1 MKHKARAVFFDID
14 DTLYST
20 TDFAR
25 LARMNAARTMAKLG
39 LKWPVKKIYAELME
53 VIQEFSSNYEH
64 HFEKLILRIPE
75 KYRRGINPAILI
87 SAAVVAYH
95 HTKFTHLNPFPDV
108 VPFLKF
114 LKQRNIVRGIIT
126 EGLEVKQAEKLLRLG
141 IYGYLSPN
149 AIFISDQIGISKPNV
164 KLYLRAS
171 QSISIPADRVMYIGN
186 NPVTDID
193 PANKAGMITVKIN
206 RGGKY
211 AKIVGQTSP
220 AYTIKSLKEL
230 QNGGV
235 F

>member
-1 MKHKARAVFFDID
+1 MKHKIRAVFFDID

-20 TDFAR
+20 TDFAH
-25 LARMNAARTMAKLG
+25 LARMNAARAMVRLG
-39 LKWPVKKIYAELME
+39 LRWPAKKVYNELLE

-75 KYRRGINPAILI
+75 KYHRNVNPAILI

-95 HTKFTHLNPFPDV
+95 HTKFTHLKPFPDV
-108 VPFLKF
+108 MPFLKF
-114 LKQRNIVRGIIT
+114 LKQRNIIRGVIT

-141 IYGYLSPN
+141 VYPYLSPA

-164 KLYLRAS
+164 KLYLRAI

-186 NPVTDID
+186 NSASDID

-211 AKIVGQTSP
+211 AKIIGKTLP
-220 AYTIKSLKEL
+220 AYSIKNLKEL
-230 QNGGV
+230 QNR